1 MILDNENNNKKVH
14 EWISEYTEEGTFDIV
29 TGYFTIG
36 ALAWLSNDVNHKISK
51 FRMVLGDIVN
61 FDVES
66 NRPLDLLNENIS
78 IEAALKLN
86 KLSQEAVDKS
96 MFCRPR
102 LFFRLCRYFNPSTAY
117 LLFIFV
123 FLESVPD
130 SPKSLLFFAVVN
142 KIP

>member
-1 MILDNENNNKKVH
+1 MILDNENKNKKVH

-29 TGYFTIG
+29 TGYFSIG

-78 IEAALKLN
+78 IEAAFK
-86 KLSQEAVDKS
+86 
-96 MFCRPR
+96 
-102 LFFRLCRYFNPSTAY
+102 T
-117 LLFIFV
+117 
-123 FLESVPD
+123 
-130 SPKSLLFFAVVN
+130 
-142 KIP
+142 